1 MGFFSSTNHN
11 QKDIDKVINTKLS
24 TNGKA
29 LYLAQ
34 DQGLEHGVY
43 EFDNSSI
50 NPEHVFTI
58 AEKGELDGFICQKGL
73 AEKYASSYKTNIIL
87 KVNGKTA
94 IRKHDEPYSPITC
107 SVKRAVELGAK
118 AIGFTNFVGSA
129 HEAKIFDDF
138 RKIQEEAHDYG
149 LPVTSWMYPRGEAIT
164 SDTDA
169 QTLQYSARVGLEL
182 GADILKMKYNGNPE
196 DMKKQIACG
205 GRAKMLMAGGNKTD
219 STDEFLKQVEEVNS
233 CGAFGFAV
241 GRNIWQH
248 EQPIEV
254 TKAIRDVQ
262 IRGLSVQDAM
272 KRLKS
277 GFEVE
282 PPVPSSPQPNENINS
297 EEEKVNYPPIPPR
310 N

>member
-1 MGFFSSTNHN
+1 MGFFNSTNHN

-29 LYLAQ
+29 LYVAQ

-43 EFDNSSI
+43 EFDDTSI
-50 NPEHVFTI
+50 NPEHIFTI

-73 AEKYASSYKTNIIL
+73 AEKYASSYNTNIIL

-94 IRKHDEPYSPITC
+94 IRKHDDPYSPLTC
-107 SVKRAVELGAK
+107 SVKRAIELGAK

-129 HEAKIFDDF
+129 HEAKIFEDF
-138 RKIQEEAHDYG
+138 RKVQEEAHDYG
-149 LPVTSWMYPRGEAIT
+149 LPITSWMYPRGEAIT
-164 SDTDA
+164 SDVDA
-169 QTLQYSARVGLEL
+169 ETLQYSARVGLEL
-182 GADILKMKYNGNPE
+182 GADMLKMKYNGNPE
-196 DMKKQIACG
+196 DMKKQIAAG
-205 GRAKMLMAGGNKTD
+205 GRAKMLMAGGNKTN
-219 STDEFLKQVEEVNS
+219 STDEFLKQVEEVNN

-254 TKAIRDVQ
+254 TKAIRDIQ

-272 KRLKS
+272 KRLRS
-277 GFEVE
+277 DNHVSPISNTTNVDE
-282 PPVPSSPQPNENINS
+282 PDQQQNDEKNNNSFTPPQN
-297 EEEKVNYPPIPPR
+297 
-310 N
+310 